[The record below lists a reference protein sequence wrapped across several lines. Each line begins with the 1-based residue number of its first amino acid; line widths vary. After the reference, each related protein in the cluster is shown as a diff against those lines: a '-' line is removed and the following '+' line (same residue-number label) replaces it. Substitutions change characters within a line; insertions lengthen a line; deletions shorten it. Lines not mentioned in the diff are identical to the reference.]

1 MEPGIYE
8 GWPAQVYH
16 EADGINASF
25 LRAIVKNTLFHVKGG
40 HQGSA
45 IARKMA
51 DTGTAFHAMEL
62 EPENNLVHFFSTTLR
77 KGEAWANAYAES
89 EAQGHTLLPK
99 PGFEMVQN
107 MVAAI
112 GKNQQYNKLRNAP
125 NGKRELSVFAQHKP
139 TGQLIKCR
147 VDLFVPDYGS

>member
-51 DTGTAFHAMEL
+51 DIGTAFHAMEL
-62 EPENNLVHFFSTTLR
+62 EPENNLVHSFPTILR
-77 KGEAWANAYAES
+77 
-89 EAQGHTLLPK
+89 
-99 PGFEMVQN
+99 
-107 MVAAI
+107 
-112 GKNQQYNKLRNAP
+112 
-125 NGKRELSVFAQHKP
+125 
-139 TGQLIKCR
+139 
-147 VDLFVPDYGS
+147 